1 MLSLITFLP
10 IVGAIVLLFFPKDQL
25 NIIRWTALGIAI
37 ASLVVSIIAVLIYSQ
52 VSLSAPFTG
61 STFYL
66 VQNVT
71 WISSLGINYSLAI
84 DGISALLVLLT
95 ALLTVVC
102 IGASFR
108 IDRKVKNYMAFML
121 LLEGGLIGV
130 FLASNLF
137 LFYIFWEVMLIPAY
151 FLVGAWGGE
160 RRIYAA
166 FKFVLFT
173 SVGSFLMLAA
183 IIALG
188 YFHQQASGGGY
199 TLDLIT
205 LLNGKLDNGIQVW
218 LLLGFA
224 AAFAVKVPLV
234 PFHSWLPDAY
244 TEAPAPVTAML
255 AGAMAKAG
263 AYGFLRFC
271 IPLFPNAIQTLAPLF
286 RILAVIGILYCAW
299 QALTQTD
306 LKRILAYSSISHL
319 GVIILAM
326 FAFNT
331 QGVEGSVLQM
341 VNHGITIAALFLLV
355 GFLEERTGTR
365 RIGDFGGL
373 ATRIPVL
380 ATVMLIASLSS
391 LGLPGLN
398 SFAGEF
404 PALLGTFRNN
414 VTFGVLGTIVVVP
427 AAWYMIRFFQNVM
440 EGPRK
445 TDGNVGVLLRKG
457 TLVDIR
463 VDEFVALLPL
473 LVLIFFIGLYPAPL
487 TALMEP
493 SVTNIMQNLGS
504 LFIK

>member
-25 NIIRWTALGIAI
+25 NVIRWTALGIAI

-160 RRIYAA
+160 HRIYAA
-166 FKFVLFT
+166 FKFVLYT